1 MNNYTYLCR
10 TKPEVG
16 EVSLPV
22 WCQIQISNLI
32 LTFQTLNEI
41 VTLIRLQVFSFLLE
55 KNREGNPRGIVSIQV
70 CQGHKSMEPGGALC
84 VLRVPVVAIGLSQG
98 MRLEPVA
105 ENLYD
110 DGKRQEDN
118 SPVVTLRFLCL
129 ICCLHISGST
139 VFLRKDTNKFRPVVK
154 NTGKSQDKVF
164 VSDQRE
170 RKMPRYEYRAGLLSC
185 FVKRDAEPSEGECSL
200 GEFVAEILQCLTH
213 PLALTGSE
221 GGSLAVHHIAVHFLH
236 KPSPA
241 LAEIGLGDIT
251 QADSLGDAA
260 YLVTGNQ
267 FLGRHGGSL
276 FHVLTDLADAVK
288 KLFRRYPLR
297 LGSLVD
303 HVVEILLGLLVFD
316 VVCYSFHSYVF
327 FVNSLS
333 YQRQESGYCQYSDW
347 YSRNSHRAFNMAISV
362 LSAVI
367 SRFALERLH
376 PWMNSASAITS
387 NASPTKDVDCGFF
400 FILTNVSST
409 PQRYEENGKNTYL
422 MQKNRKFYA
431 KSLDVSR
438 IFPIFAPSNLRSGAE
453 TAGITSSLFCIH
465 TLLENNRI
473 TTPCR
478 ESGNRPG
485 ASASKSLTARSV
497 VSVCQNLEDYGIKE
511 LCDSRERC
519 AACVFLPAAGVQ
531 QVQEDDVAPG
541 VGAGRLDRLHLLPPH
556 VGDVR
561 PLRGVRQS
569 HRVPYGDRQPAARPD
584 GSLPGDD
591 VVARQEVGERLHPHR
606 AHQRTAPER
615 TAARH
620 RLPWMCG
627 TGVIFN

>member
-41 VTLIRLQVFSFLLE
+41 VTLIRLQVFSFLLFLRFSEFPSCHLLTLQRYEKYLKIPNIFKIIPNKKCTFYVVSCITIYDHEHYLNNIYERQRIYRAFAQSAQMGLLLGRRGIFERDAGGFNGQNRNRQSCFHQGNRKGGAAKAARE

-139 VFLRKDTNKFRPVVK
+139 VFLRKDTNKFRPMAK
-154 NTGKSQDKVF
+154 N
-164 VSDQRE
+164 
-170 RKMPRYEYRAGLLSC
+170 P
-185 FVKRDAEPSEGECSL
+185 
-200 GEFVAEILQCLTH
+200 
-213 PLALTGSE
+213 
-221 GGSLAVHHIAVHFLH
+221 
-236 KPSPA
+236 
-241 LAEIGLGDIT
+241 
-251 QADSLGDAA
+251 
-260 YLVTGNQ
+260 
-267 FLGRHGGSL
+267 
-276 FHVLTDLADAVK
+276 
-288 KLFRRYPLR
+288 
-297 LGSLVD
+297 
-303 HVVEILLGLLVFD
+303 
-316 VVCYSFHSYVF
+316 
-327 FVNSLS
+327 
-333 YQRQESGYCQYSDW
+333 
-347 YSRNSHRAFNMAISV
+347 
-362 LSAVI
+362 
-367 SRFALERLH
+367 
-376 PWMNSASAITS
+376 
-387 NASPTKDVDCGFF
+387 
-400 FILTNVSST
+400 
-409 PQRYEENGKNTYL
+409 
-422 MQKNRKFYA
+422 A
-431 KSLDVSR
+431 KSFGVPE
-438 IFPIFAPSNLRSGAE
+438 IIPIFAASNQFSGMR
-453 TAGITSSLFCIH
+453 TAGIISSLFCAP
-465 TLLENNRI
+465 TLRNNRI
-473 TTPCR
+473 TTP
-478 ESGNRPG
+478 SPDDGNVPG
-485 ASASKSLTARSV
+485 VSAKLDLTARSV
-497 VSVCQNLEDYGIKE
+497 VLLCQNQFSYGIKE

-569 HRVPYGDRQPAARPD
+569 HRVPYGDRQPATRPD

-606 AHQRTAPER
+606 AHQRTAPVH

-627 TGVIFN
+627 TGVIFNLILLFTQLF